1 MAKDNDQL
9 SPNDIVSI
17 SLGEGTIFTDFNGDN
32 KIDHGFWI
40 NDLYF
45 EVPPERISS
54 QEENAYA
61 EFQALRSNSSWKI
74 PTGIASEI
82 ITVSLSIPHKHAIK
96 NIDSRTDGSL
106 GNNTGKRGG
115 ILDLILQFK
124 HIPFSCIENAY
135 LRSKLK
141 IPATHNMVFCMHNLA
156 LSTSPGEPN
165 VIVGTLTIS
174 LMAYTPYS
182 DKWLF
187 KKDWVSRNGLYFEDV
202 NDVNLPG
209 RVSYKTLNFMPSTIQ
224 GLMPN
229 ASDSEAAYKLSKSF
243 AAYNYANYTIR
254 GDQSFIINTK
264 ILGQDAAGA
273 SYPNSIVNPAFQTVE
288 SLNSIDLAF
297 MRPFEVTRFA
307 RESEP
312 FKVYMDW
319 IHKQMENKIIDNE
332 KIGNTFDFTKIS
344 PYGSENHDT
353 GGAVLL
359 KWKEFKNIQIDP
371 VVADK
376 IRLHIKRKI
385 AFYRYD
391 LFKNKRSTLALLG
404 GDAETLS
411 SLEGG
416 GAAGASAPISIPK
429 GNSRLKMKKSG
440 NPDIDNLNGVFADR
454 LTRMNQE
461 AAALGYDVSV
471 CSGYRDIAHQQRLY
485 DENLRNNGGNPTGS
499 VAKPGSSAHNWG
511 LAVDLIVRG
520 NGVEI
525 TRISS
530 KNDYLNRDT
539 PAWKALL
546 KKYQLHQPLHPDN
559 GPRAPEKWHVEPVET
574 IGRRGKE
581 NFMRITNTLRDT
593 GAPSGNT
600 SSTTGSPNVV
610 SSSNSPAV
618 TRQTQTRAPGA
629 QSANGVAQATPGA
642 MHRYK
647 TAQEAFADGKTVNA
661 YGQVTERVEYN
672 GILGKNPAGIPQATL
687 DKMQRD
693 ADIKAGKIPADPT
706 VPPTAQGNPDGAFY
720 TEEAIKAALEKLP
733 RGVTETDKSA
743 FYKYNAQVNA
753 MKADGWQI
761 YDKDLTVFDLFY
773 KEHELI
779 ITADGGLVPSDSPSP
794 MVCDFISGT
803 AFNLF
808 KKIPLQGV
816 IVPSAQFLGRQDNSY
831 ILSFK
836 GNGLNAVKKLEIIKD
851 TLKKQGIM
859 YKYVPESYVLRVENN
874 LINAFGDVYFVINGL
889 ESSTLPEQPG
899 TYAMEMRLTGH
910 DLYIKEQKIKRVS
923 TVSNLETIESFLDEL
938 LRSFNPNG
946 VYLGKT
952 PGTNLIGFN
961 NPGGLSAGHIS
972 FLSELASTVN
982 LCNKLIIPDD
992 YEFAD
997 PSYKLMYPEN
1007 KKMIQYFKNVL
1018 FPTLG
1023 KDEPYK
1029 WMRQFEETAQ
1039 FRYPPQENNTW
1050 RSFYYAAPK
1059 ELDLIAKPIWD
1070 FILESSHE
1078 EYDLSD
1084 APIRSMAFSTTDGAD
1099 VLPYAKAKIA
1109 WGGKNGT
1116 IMYPYIAAHRTAM
1129 GIARNTFLFW
1139 HAKAIIGG
1147 DSSIG
1152 LREKY
1157 KLIFGDATTGDQ
1169 TERTKRKI
1177 LMLPELTGNPPAP
1190 DFANGSMNGIFLVPK
1205 IGFASKTLNGSAD
1218 MAEGPGW
1225 AYKVSVNNGKRLT
1238 AADVIRSNNVTVQV
1252 IFRTSGDELLSGH
1265 PFGKTN
1271 IEDEYKF
1278 FSGKNTGNTS
1288 NVPTAPIATIVFEPP
1303 KPMSRLDFIM
1313 SDRVRN
1319 LTYGKEGLPSGI
1331 VAQMYDAYL
1340 ADFPREIE
1348 AQRNLVAIQ
1357 NAEIGSKNAI
1367 IARQNE
1373 NIVKQN
1379 LTNKRSIYANW
1390 TITDYVGNT
1399 MKPRDQQKL
1408 SMPDNGFMD
1417 YVWNYLIIPYLNNAI
1432 RYSDIYLLATE
1443 TPYFPKT
1450 RALLIGKEQ
1459 NSIGATYEDLML
1471 PAHPYW
1477 NEKGNN
1483 LSRGPAFTEP
1493 DFYLANPG
1501 VDSDIEEKS
1510 VSRIET
1516 QKTNLTPEQ
1525 AYNYYVQ
1532 LCADYAA
1539 GDVEGLSSSK
1549 VALNVE
1555 PKVGKAD
1562 RKPEKTINA
1571 IQFDYHKSYNGP
1583 KTIIQKDPSVEKMGV
1598 DPKSTLVEW
1607 QEARLIFGD
1616 NLDLISPLN
1625 TNISEDGKLLNN
1637 RMLNWSYQDYDLFGG
1652 QEAIIRARQGYD
1664 DLNTGTGDPN
1674 MPTKTINPAMPI
1686 FQFHDR
1692 HNVENGDASPYMNFS
1707 NTRYPMFSKIKDA
1720 ISSIGRKKLAARR
1733 AFPTV
1738 KIYFI
1743 EEDDIY
1749 NKEYVELDEI
1759 YTYSQVESVEITESR
1774 KRAASVCK
1782 ITFLDPHGILSGFNQ
1797 FSKAADPIMISQKM
1811 QGAEGSNGALDTEV
1825 TSPFLRDTKYEQS
1838 DVSFRLNVGL
1848 KIKVCLGFSNDANK
1862 LQEVFLGEISDVG
1875 LDGSGNRI
1883 DIIATGYGAEL
1894 VAKTKGISEAE
1905 AQVTYND
1912 TFDLLAH
1919 MMFEP
1924 EIIHFGRKKF
1934 NSISMFGESQSLKTN
1949 SIQYKETFAIGGMIN
1964 AQKPGGFPGYSWF
1977 AEFTSSTVK
1986 QDLVDSFNRVFSD
1999 AAKIIAIEP
2008 YEGPQDDNIFAPN
2021 YLPIEGYYWYDYFK
2035 RWSGKVSADGD
2046 YRIIKTNAQGVEER
2060 DAVDIGIATVPVVGG
2075 ALAIGAGLSAASW
2088 ATFAGAAIIGGALA
2102 SGPLAMALII
2112 GAAIGV
2118 GILAAYATFIA
2129 STYVLAGVGAAYETI
2144 KRWWSG
2150 DNLEKLDKVQTIQI
2164 TDPDALKYN
2173 IFYSTIWDVFEE
2185 MTYRHPGYVKH
2196 PRIYYKSNRMT
2207 MFFGLPDQ
2215 NMWES
2220 AGDPIDTFNA
2230 NKLFKEMAVDAEN
2243 RYRTQYGVGEA
2254 LVDGRRDIRDV
2265 RYETSVNRSSAKE
2278 SRTSQILDDQSD
2290 ITGNN
2295 NQVNKVYVDS
2305 KKLSQFLGYV
2315 RRRFKPFRKWHN
2327 VNSYTDIISND
2338 IEATADGWYTEVQ
2351 IQYTSVPKWGGDT
2364 KAEDAAEDVKT
2375 GATTPENA
2383 NALVDWDADKVIT
2396 KQANVDLQPQ
2406 YVRSTSYQ
2414 FVNAKSI
2421 GLAKTYARAILAKQ
2435 AKDMYKGSLT
2445 IMGNPYIRPYDVIML
2460 SDTYNN
2466 MYGPIEV
2473 EEVNHIFSPETGYV
2487 TVIYPDTF
2495 IVQEDTTPY
2504 VIMNGINH
2512 DVHMKTEYYMENTL
2526 AAFPKWGDLENYSS
2540 EGRAYMED
2548 LSRVINAY
2556 RRSVQEQELDIAKI
2570 NTLFFGSSAFRSS
2583 ETYDG
2588 ARRSTPIGN
2597 VPGIV
2602 PTAAVGVGV
2611 GSAGIAAS
2619 SATGVAAIAGVTI
2632 GTGGI
2637 AAAALLTGALVA
2649 GAFYFY
2655 ASSRITQMIL
2665 NYIADS
2671 RAFIMIPL
2679 MREGQPMIAGINFG
2693 YGSGM
2698 HKSPMQYMRQYWMD
2712 GGMGRSLQES
2722 DMLMRHA
2729 SIANRNGGKIDS
2741 FMARSELGWERFKFN
2756 FDNVFYDMGD
2766 YFFQDILF
2774 PEGNTDITP
2783 GAAAQ
2788 VVDTLGKAVVP

>member
-17 SLGEGTIFTDFNGDN
+17 SLGEGGVFNDFNNEN

-82 ITVSLSIPHKHAIK
+82 ITVSLNIPHKHAIV
-96 NIDSRTDGSL
+96 NIDTRTDGSTA
-106 GNNTGKRGG
+106 NNTGKRGG

-182 DKWLF
+182 DRWLF
-187 KKDWVSRNGLYFEDV
+187 KRDWVSRNGLYFEDV

-209 RVSYKTLNFMPSTIQ
+209 RVSYKTLNLRPSVVQ

-229 ASDSEAAYKLSKSF
+229 ASESEAAYKLSKTF

-254 GDQSFIINTK
+254 GDQSFVINTK
-264 ILGQDAAGA
+264 ILGQEAAGA

-297 MRPFEVTRFA
+297 MRPFDVTRFA

-359 KWKEFKNIQIDP
+359 RWKEFKNIQIDP

-416 GAAGASAPISIPK
+416 GTTGASAPVSIPK
-429 GNSRLKMKKSG
+429 GNARLKMRKFGS
-440 NPDIDNLNGVFADR
+440 PDVNNLNAVFADR
-454 LTRMNQE
+454 LTRMNEE
-461 AAALGYDVSV
+461 AAALGYEVEV

-485 DENLRNNGGNPTGS
+485 DENLRKNGGTPTGS

-511 LAVDLIVRG
+511 IAVDLMVSG
-520 NGVEI
+520 NGVYI
-525 TRISS
+525 RRISS
-530 KNDYLNRDT
+530 AEDYVNRDT
-539 PAWKALL
+539 PAWRALL
-546 KKYQLHQPLHPDN
+546 KKHGLHQPLHPDN
-559 GPRAPEKWHVEPVET
+559 KPRAPEKWHVEPVET

-581 NFMRITNTLRDT
+581 HFMRISNTLKDI
-593 GAPSGNT
+593 GAPPGNT
-600 SSTTGSPNVV
+600 SPTTGSPNVV
-610 SSSNSPAV
+610 SSSNSSAV
-618 TRQTQTRAPGA
+618 TRQTQTRAPSA
-629 QSANGVAQATPGA
+629 QSANGVAKATPEA
-642 MHRYK
+642 MHQYK

-693 ADIKAGKIPADPT
+693 ADIKAGKIPPDPT
-706 VPPTAQGNPDGAFY
+706 VPATAQSNPDGAFY
-720 TEEAIKAALEKLP
+720 TEEAIKGALDKLP
-733 RGVTETDKSA
+733 RGTSASDKSA
-743 FYKYNAQVNA
+743 FDKYNAQVNA

-773 KEHELI
+773 KEHELV
-779 ITADGGLVPSDSPSP
+779 ITADGGLVPTDSPSP
-794 MVCDFISGT
+794 IVCDFISGT

-808 KKIPLQGV
+808 KKIPMQGV
-816 IVPSAQFLGRQDNSY
+816 VVPSAQFLGRQDNSY

-836 GNGLNAVKKLEIIKD
+836 GNGLNAVKRLEIVKD

-859 YKYVPESYVLRVENN
+859 FKYVPESYVLRVENN

-923 TVSNLETIESFLDEL
+923 TISNLETIESFLDEL
-938 LRSFNPNG
+938 LRSFNPDG
-946 VYLGKT
+946 VFLGKEQ
-952 PGTNLIGFN
+952 GKNNIIFS

-972 FLSELASTVN
+972 FLSELAATVN

-997 PSYKLMYPEN
+997 PSYKLVYPEN

-1059 ELDLIAKPIWD
+1059 ELELVAKPIWD
-1070 FILESSHE
+1070 FILESRHE
-1078 EYDLSD
+1078 EYDLTD
-1084 APIRSMAFSTTDGAD
+1084 APLRSMAFSTTDGAD

-1109 WGGKNGT
+1109 WGGQNGT

-1139 HAKAIIGG
+1139 HAKVTAEGSDVKDI
-1147 DSSIG
+1147 
-1152 LREKY
+1152 RQKY
-1157 KLIFGDATTGDQ
+1157 KLIFGDPNASD
-1169 TERTKRKI
+1169 ESEITKRKI
-1177 LMLPELTGNPPAP
+1177 IVLPELTEIPFFQDYGGGV
-1190 DFANGSMNGIFLVPK
+1190 FKGIYVNAAHYD
-1205 IGFASKTLNGSAD
+1205 GV
-1218 MAEGPGW
+1218 GW
-1225 AYKVSVNNGKRLT
+1225 AFKVSVNSGKRLT
-1238 AADVIRSNNVTVQV
+1238 VTDVVSSNNVTVQV
-1252 IFRTSGDELLSGH
+1252 IFRTSLDERSAGH
-1265 PFGKTN
+1265 PFGKKN
-1271 IEDEYKF
+1271 VEDEYKF
-1278 FSGKNTGNTS
+1278 FSGKASVNTANT
-1288 NVPTAPIATIVFEPP
+1288 PTAPIATIVFEPP

-1319 LTYGKEGLPSGI
+1319 LTYGTEGLPSGI

-1357 NAEIGSKNAI
+1357 NASIATQNAN

-1373 NIVKQN
+1373 NIVKQA
-1379 LTNKRSIYANW
+1379 LTNKRNIYANW
-1390 TITDYVGNT
+1390 AITDYEGEEI
-1399 MKPRDQQKL
+1399 KPRTQKV

-1432 RYSDIYLLATE
+1432 RYSDIYLLVTE

-1459 NSIGATYEDLML
+1459 SSIGATYEDLML

-1477 NEKGNN
+1477 NENGNN

-1501 VDSDIEEKS
+1501 VDSEIEEKS
-1510 VSRIET
+1510 TSRIET

-1532 LCADYAA
+1532 LCAEYAA
-1539 GDVEGLSSSK
+1539 GDVEGLSTSK
-1549 VALNVE
+1549 VVLNVE
-1555 PKVGKAD
+1555 PKVGKTD

-1571 IQFDYHKSYNGP
+1571 IQFDYHKTYNGP

-1598 DPKSTLVEW
+1598 DPKPTLIEW

-1625 TNISEDGKLLNN
+1625 TNIAEDGKLLNN

-1674 MPTKTINPAMPI
+1674 MPSKTVNPTMPI
-1686 FQFHDR
+1686 FQFHDK

-1707 NTRYPMFSKIKDA
+1707 NTRYPMLTKIKDA
-1720 ISSIGRKKLAARR
+1720 IGSIGRKKLAARR
-1733 AFPTV
+1733 AFPAV

-1797 FSKAADPIMISQKM
+1797 FSKAADPIMISQRM

-1825 TSPFLRDTKYEQS
+1825 TTPFLRDTKYEQS

-1934 NSISMFGESQSLKTN
+1934 NSISMFGEAQSLKTN
-1949 SIQYKETFAIGGMIN
+1949 SIQYKETFAMGGMIN
-1964 AQKPGGFPGYSWF
+1964 AQKPGGFPGYSWL
-1977 AEFTSSTVK
+1977 AEFGSSTVT
-1986 QDLVDSFNRVFSD
+1986 QDLADSFNRVFSD

-2046 YRIIKTNAQGVEER
+2046 YRIIKTNANGVEER
-2060 DAVDIGIATVPVVGG
+2060 DAVDIGLAASPLVGTGAAVLGGYAAATSWTALMASASLG
-2075 ALAIGAGLSAASW
+2075 ALLGAGVL
-2088 ATFAGAAIIGGALA
+2088 GAIVTVGAI
-2102 SGPLAMALII
+2102 
-2112 GAAIGV
+2112 V
-2118 GILAAYATFIA
+2118 GIGIIAAYVSYVA
-2129 STYVLAGVGAAYETI
+2129 SQYILAGIGAAYETI

-2164 TDPDALKYN
+2164 TDPEALKYN

-2220 AGDPIDTFNA
+2220 AGDPLDTFNA
-2230 NKLFKEMAVDAEN
+2230 NKIFKEMATAAELA
-2243 RYRTQYGVGEA
+2243 YRGQYGVGEA

-2278 SRTSQILDDQSD
+2278 SRATQILSDKSD

-2315 RRRFKPFRKWHN
+2315 KRRFKPFRKWHN

-2338 IEATADGWYTEVQ
+2338 IEATSDGWYTEVQ

-2383 NALVDWDADKVIT
+2383 SALVDWDADKVIT

-2445 IMGNPYIRPYDVIML
+2445 IMGNPYIRPYDVLML

-2526 AAFPKWGDLENYSS
+2526 AAFPKWGDLQNYSS

-2570 NTLFFGSSAFRSS
+2570 NTLFFSGF
-2583 ETYDG
+2583 
-2588 ARRSTPIGN
+2588 
-2597 VPGIV
+2597 V
-2602 PTAAVGVGV
+2602 PTATTLAGV
-2611 GSAGIAAS
+2611 GSAGIVAS

-2637 AAAALLTGALVA
+2637 AAAALLAGAAVA

-2698 HKSPMQYMRQYWMD
+2698 HKSPMQYIRQYWMD

-2729 SIANRNGGKIDS
+2729 NIANRNGGKIDS

-2766 YFFQDILF
+2766 YFFQDVLF